1 MPELPEV
8 ETLRR
13 ALLPLVVNK
22 TCTALKF
29 YREDIRF
36 PIPQG
41 TLHNLFA
48 NQMVSKIQRNGK
60 YLLLHVP
67 QGAMLLHLGSS
78 GHVSLQISMTPRKN
92 IRTLFSGLAPK
103 PVCTLS
109 IRGVLGAYYG
119 SRKTGHIPYWIKWD
133 RTHFRRMPTRKH

>member
-48 NQMVSKIQRNGK
+48 NQVVSKIQRNGK
-60 YLLLHVP
+60 YLLLQVP
-67 QGAMLLHLGSS
+67 QGAMLLHLGMS
-78 GHVSLQISMTPRKN
+78 GHVSLQISMTPQEKHTHAIFRFGSKTCLHF
-92 IRTLFSGLAPK
+92 IDPRRFGCILWVPQSGEHP
-103 PVCTLS
+103 
-109 IRGVLGAYYG
+109 
-119 SRKTGHIPYWIKWD
+119 
-133 RTHFRRMPTRKH
+133 PTR